1 MYFEHFHEQLP
12 VLHLP
17 TFDTAQSPPL
27 FVAALICVGACY
39 SDRSGARTFAVEMIE
54 VLRKT
59 LNALFEHD
67 STNVSR
73 RDLGWQLACV
83 THLSASVSLTQLRS
97 ASLIH
102 VYLLVMLSGLLI
114 GNKRTYELAE
124 ASRGTLINVSRK
136 MHAHPR

>member
-1 MYFEHFHEQLP
+1 
-12 VLHLP
+12 
-17 TFDTAQSPPL
+17 
-27 FVAALICVGACY
+27 
-39 SDRSGARTFAVEMIE
+39 MIE

-73 RDLGWQLACV
+73 RGLGWQLACV
-83 THLSASVSLTQLRS
+83 THLSASVSPTQLRS

-136 MHAHPR
+136 MHPRDESIRLIHFTMLALPKSRSSRRHPTFGDRSKI